1 MCAPKDRVMFFLIR
15 CIFWLGIVF
24 MALPWDSAGLRA
36 DISGQAEQAARA
48 LAAQAQAICV
58 KDPIA
63 CAAQAISLGKGAA
76 HSQHNLQPGDFVP
89 AWRGPATVTARR

>member
-1 MCAPKDRVMFFLIR
+1 MFFLFR

-36 DISGQAEQAARA
+36 DISGQSEQAARA

-63 CAAQAISLGKGAA
+63 CAAQAISLGKGAGA
-76 HSQHNLQPGDFVP
+76 SHSQNNLQPGDFVP
-89 AWRGPATVTARR
+89 AWRGASTVTARR

>member
-1 MCAPKDRVMFFLIR
+1 MFFLVR
-15 CIFWLGIVF
+15 CVFWLGIVF
-24 MALPWDSAGLRA
+24 MALPWDGATLHA
-36 DISGQAEQAARA
+36 DLSGQAEHAARA

-63 CAAQAISLGKGAA
+63 CAAQAISLGKGVEGSQ
-76 HSQHNLQPGDFVP
+76 SQHNLQPGDLAP